1 MAGQLPPE
9 EAGDPF
15 TAQAKTESFF
25 FAVAPHS
32 GHGASLSESDIGRS
46 NSKLAPHLGQWYS

>member
-15 TAQAKTESFF
+15 TAQANMESFF
-25 FAVAPHS
+25 FEGAPHP
-32 GHGASLSESDIGRS
+32 GHGASVSESDIERS
-46 NSKLAPHLGQWYS
+46 NSKLSPHFSHRYS